1 MREWK
6 PSRKGVIKYNGEE
19 YKIHVDKI
27 SMLRVMTSCIQPIEE
42 MQREVMEIQDK
53 FVAGELE
60 METYLT
66 EANGLID
73 KIQQKFNML
82 CSVTLSYN
90 NYKKILES
98 AGELSFGDLE
108 ELTQM
113 IVAEITG
120 VNDERNAEMK
130 ERLGKYV

>member
-1 MREWK
+1 
-6 PSRKGVIKYNGEE
+6 
-19 YKIHVDKI
+19 
-27 SMLRVMTSCIQPIEE
+27 
-42 MQREVMEIQDK
+42 
-53 FVAGELE
+53 
-60 METYLT
+60 
-66 EANGLID
+66 
-73 KIQQKFNML
+73 ML
-82 CSVTLSYN
+82 CSVTLGYN

-113 IVAEITG
+113 IVAEITE